1 MMFDDLVASKPI
13 EISAQDVAFIKA
25 LIAGDPRKA
34 FVEDQGEA
42 LVSFF
47 LLPTHVALF
56 RASDGRCTSH
66 MVMVSSIWPYGAVTS
81 PEC

>member
-34 FVEDQGEA
+34 FVEDQGKA
-42 LVSFF
+42 
-47 LLPTHVALF
+47 PITLF
-56 RASDGRCTSH
+56 CYPRILQCFELQMEHGTWH
-66 MVMVSSIWPYGAVTS
+66 IVMIWTI
-81 PEC
+81 